1 MLLVQL
7 FVNIQENH
15 KKKDRRLSM
24 KYLIL
29 LLLVITSCTDKKVT
43 TEPIVIEPIIVE
55 VPKPEPI
62 KISYDKGLDLILIG
76 SDYRLWYSEFLLD
89 KEGFYS
95 PDDMEQARPH
105 ATSYYWDSNDNTYYM
120 SHMQTTNDI
129 IFTIDTN
136 LQYETLY
143 DPYFIEKYVETNSN
157 NIVYAEILYV
167 GSITPLE
174 RVYYDPTNNIQYI
187 KELQAIPT
195 DYYRDFKTG
204 ERTELPA
211 DTILYPSSR
220 RRMSAELTNNIQQKF
235 YIGIGGDLV
244 LDEY

>member
-1 MLLVQL
+1 
-7 FVNIQENH
+7 
-15 KKKDRRLSM
+15 M

-29 LLLVITSCTDKKVT
+29 LLLFITSCTDKKQI
-43 TEPIVIEPIIVE
+43 TEPIIAEVIEP
-55 VPKPEPI
+55 EPVI
-62 KISYDKGLDLILIG
+62 ASYDKGLDLILIG
-76 SDYRLWYSEFLLD
+76 STYRYWYSELLLD
-89 KEGFYS
+89 RAGFFD
-95 PDDMEQARPH
+95 PDWIEQARDY
-105 ATSYYWDSNDNTYYM
+105 ATSYYWDSKDNTYYM

-174 RVYYDPTNNIQYI
+174 RVYYDPTNNVQYI

-195 DYYRDFKTG
+195 NTYFDVDPETYDKVNIPMD
-204 ERTELPA
+204 LPV
-211 DTILYPSSR
+211 YPEATVGI
-220 RRMSAELTNNIQQKF
+220 MIFVTNKNNQKF
-235 YIGIGGDLV
+235 LIVY
-244 LDEY
+244 DEFQIESE